1 MENHFATNEEADLLL
16 GEYTEARII
25 NKPEAPVMGTNYNY
39 RVVGDDTFMS
49 DQQSISVARRVTST
63 EPEIEAVLVEEKRIR
78 TASSLKEAR
87 IVVDIKEPEKAREK
101 LVDGG
106 TSISKKHART
116 SLSEIEAI
124 LAKTQPCKLPL
135 FTEPQQFYA
144 NQGFLGL
151 QKPAIVAN
159 EAAPPVHHYY
169 QRGGTAELM
178 FDIVSQLPFNDQ

>member
-39 RVVGDDTFMS
+39 
-49 DQQSISVARRVTST
+49 RVTST

-144 NQGFLGL
+144 NQGVLVRLRRWLWILLGRWC
-151 QKPAIVAN
+151 QVFQI
-159 EAAPPVHHYY
+159 
-169 QRGGTAELM
+169 
-178 FDIVSQLPFNDQ
+178 

>member
-1 MENHFATNEEADLLL
+1 
-16 GEYTEARII
+16 
-25 NKPEAPVMGTNYNY
+25 MGTNYNY
-39 RVVGDDTFMS
+39 RYTPFQFFQITIYNDGSHKRNTHTGRMFTVWLHRVVGDDTFMS

-144 NQGFLGL
+144 NQGVLVRLRRWLWILLGRWC
-151 QKPAIVAN
+151 QVFQI
-159 EAAPPVHHYY
+159 
-169 QRGGTAELM
+169 
-178 FDIVSQLPFNDQ
+178 